1 MPRPNTRG
9 FTLLEIVV
17 VLAVVGI
24 MIGTAVL
31 YIQPPSA
38 EKLRQQAAEELWAV
52 SQAARDEAIMLRRVL
67 GIHLEE
73 DGYQLQVRSNKNWSS
88 PPDDPIYR
96 MRSLPVGLEIRIN
109 ELASGLTSFTL
120 DESDEERLPQVL
132 FLPNGEVSP
141 FEIAVVDQDGSGT
154 QVFTD
159 EYNEIQLR

>member
-1 MPRPNTRG
+1 MRRLHARG

-24 MIGTAVL
+24 MIGTAML

-38 EKLRQQAAEELWAV
+38 EKIRQQAAEELWAV
-52 SQAARDEAIMLRRVL
+52 SRAARDEAIMLRRVL
-67 GIHLEE
+67 GIHLDE
-73 DGYQLQVRSNKNWSS
+73 DGYRLQVRRGRDWSS

-109 ELASGLTSFTL
+109 ETASGMTSFAL
-120 DESDEERLPQVL
+120 DESDEERLPQLL

-141 FEIAVVDQDGSGT
+141 FEIAVVDQNGGGT
-154 QVFTD
+154 RVFTD
-159 EYNEIQLR
+159 EYNEIRLR